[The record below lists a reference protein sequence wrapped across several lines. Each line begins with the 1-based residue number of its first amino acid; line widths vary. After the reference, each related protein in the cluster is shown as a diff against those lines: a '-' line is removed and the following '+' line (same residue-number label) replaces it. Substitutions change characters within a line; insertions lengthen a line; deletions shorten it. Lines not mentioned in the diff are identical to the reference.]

1 MCRAPKISM
10 APAPPPPQP
19 AKTPTVLD
27 VAANRRLGAM
37 LGYNGKNITLLSGGA
52 LDLMPKTDRR
62 KTLLGGGQ

>member
-1 MCRAPKISM
+1 M
-10 APAPPPPQP
+10 APSPPPPQP

-37 LGYNGKNITLLSGGA
+37 LGYNGKNMTLLSGGA
-52 LDLMPKTDRR
+52 LDLMPKTNRR